1 MIQATSEKAILECVK
16 QVGPAPGAKQML
28 TWEFKHA

>member
-1 MIQATSEKAILECVK
+1 MIQATNEGTILECVK
-16 QVGPAPGAKQML
+16 QVGPAPGAKMML